1 MAPFKNFQTGD
12 IVYHKGNS
20 LKYSSTISEL
30 SYINKTQFQY
40 TEYLES
46 TQQ

>member
-12 IVYHKGNS
+12 IVYHKGNI

-30 SYINKTQFQY
+30 SYTNKTQYQY
-40 TEYLES
+40 TKYLES
-46 TQQ
+46 IQQ